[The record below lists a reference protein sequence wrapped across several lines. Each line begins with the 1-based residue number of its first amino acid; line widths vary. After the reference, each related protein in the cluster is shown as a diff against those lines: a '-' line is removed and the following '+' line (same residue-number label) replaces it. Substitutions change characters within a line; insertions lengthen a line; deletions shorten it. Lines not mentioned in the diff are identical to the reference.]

1 MAIKLKSLNR
11 ITEGK
16 KVIGFEILEVAT
28 GKTFKV
34 NNEFLIKNI
43 ENGKIE
49 VENLKI
55 VNINNKK
62 TVVDQDM
69 LNSIV
74 NKARKEYEQNDT
86 EIMSNKDY
94 DAAYDTLA
102 EMEKT
107 SGKVAED
114 SATRNVGY
122 EVVSA
127 LPKKKHPQKMMSLDK
142 TKSVASLAA
151 MLGNKTGVLSWKED
165 GLTVVLTYENG
176 KLVEGVTRGNGEI
189 GEVVTPNVR
198 QFKNVPLEI
207 PFKRH
212 LVLRGEALISYK
224 DFSAIN
230 ARIPDGEEKYKNPR
244 NLCSGSVRQLDSRIT
259 AQRNVIL
266 KAFDLVEADGLD
278 DHNSYNY
285 QLELLKKMGFDVVE
299 HMLVNSSNI
308 DAAVKKFSDSIAN
321 NPVPSDGLVLKFD
334 DIAYGKSLGCT
345 AKFPRHSLAFKWQD
359 EVAETRLRAIEW
371 SPSRTGLINPVAI
384 FDPVE
389 LEGTTVTR
397 ASLHNL
403 SVMVDVLGQPYVGQ
417 RIGVYKAN
425 MIIPQITWGEKL
437 EDLDK

>member
-107 SGKVAED
+107 SGKVADD

-122 EVVSA
+122 
-127 LPKKKHPQKMMSLDK
+127 
-142 TKSVASLAA
+142 
-151 MLGNKTGVLSWKED
+151 
-165 GLTVVLTYENG
+165 
-176 KLVEGVTRGNGEI
+176 
-189 GEVVTPNVR
+189 
-198 QFKNVPLEI
+198 
-207 PFKRH
+207 
-212 LVLRGEALISYK
+212 
-224 DFSAIN
+224 
-230 ARIPDGEEKYKNPR
+230 
-244 NLCSGSVRQLDSRIT
+244 
-259 AQRNVIL
+259 
-266 KAFDLVEADGLD
+266 
-278 DHNSYNY
+278 
-285 QLELLKKMGFDVVE
+285 
-299 HMLVNSSNI
+299 
-308 DAAVKKFSDSIAN
+308 
-321 NPVPSDGLVLKFD
+321 
-334 DIAYGKSLGCT
+334 
-345 AKFPRHSLAFKWQD
+345 
-359 EVAETRLRAIEW
+359 
-371 SPSRTGLINPVAI
+371 
-384 FDPVE
+384 
-389 LEGTTVTR
+389 
-397 ASLHNL
+397 
-403 SVMVDVLGQPYVGQ
+403 
-417 RIGVYKAN
+417 
-425 MIIPQITWGEKL
+425 
-437 EDLDK
+437 